1 MVAADAPPPPVLLTT
16 GRAEDLEPDWSP
28 DGTKLAFYT
37 ERDGNWEIYA
47 MDADGSNQTNLSNNP
62 AYEILPDWGP

>member
-1 MVAADAPPPPVLLTT
+1 MDADGTSQERLTSNSIDDF
-16 GRAEDLEPDWSP
+16 RPDWSP

-37 ERDGNWEIYA
+37 ERDGNWEIYG